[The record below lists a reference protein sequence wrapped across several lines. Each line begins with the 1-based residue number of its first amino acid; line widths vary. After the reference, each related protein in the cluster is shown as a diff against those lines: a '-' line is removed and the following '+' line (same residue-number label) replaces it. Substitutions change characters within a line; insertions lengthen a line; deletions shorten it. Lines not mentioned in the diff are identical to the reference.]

1 MIRSADL
8 KLLAGESMLLSHT
21 TAQGSRFFCTRCAGR
36 LFNRP
41 ASNPELTVL
50 HVASLDDEPTTKPS
64 MHINVASK
72 APWYEILDDLP
83 QFPGFPIRSES
94 DG

>member
-1 MIRSADL
+1 MYVVIPTASGSQSSLQSYA
-8 KLLAGESMLLSHT
+8 
-21 TAQGSRFFCTRCAGR
+21 TAQGSRFFCGRCAGR

-50 HVASLDDEPTTKPS
+50 HVASLDDEPTTKPV
-64 MHINVASK
+64 MHINVESK
-72 APWYEILDDLP
+72 AAWYEILDDLP
-83 QFPGFPIRSES
+83 RFPGFPIQSES